1 MQDTAPA
8 ARQDADQVLPVVYAD
23 ARVQEVASMA
33 QERNPAPEATAQIP
47 ASPPDEPD
55 AGLAPATSSP
65 PVRPFDEMVSHDG
78 HARPSHK
85 LLARIIERIGA
96 AELDERA
103 RVRDAYL
110 DQQGITFTLSGRER
124 PLPLDLIP
132 RLISAAEWADVE
144 AGVIQ
149 RIRALEAFLADLYG
163 PAEVLADGI
172 VPRKLVLTSSHYHR
186 QAHGFDPPNGV
197 RIHVSGIDLIRDEA
211 GRFRVLE
218 DNLRNPSGV
227 SYVLENRRAEAHVLP
242 EVFAGHKV
250 RPVEEYPERLLDALL
265 AAAPK
270 GVDDPTVVV
279 LTPGVFNSA
288 HYEHAFLAR
297 RMGCELVE
305 GRDLYCRDGFVWMRT
320 TSGPERV
327 HVVYRR
333 IDDDF
338 LDPLQFRF
346 DSVLGI
352 PGLLNAARAGN
363 VTIANAVGNGVAD
376 DKAIYPHVPDLIA
389 YYLNESP
396 ILPNVDTY
404 DMQDADQREYV
415 LERAD
420 RMVLKPSDASGGYG
434 LVIGTKATE
443 KELATVSAKVRE
455 DPRGWIAQPVVTFS
469 TYPTAMED
477 GTLEPRHV
485 DLRPFAV
492 NMGEDIYVLP
502 GGLTRVALPKGS
514 LVVNSSQG
522 GGSKDTWVLEEAEP
536 TERRAASRPVRR
548 VRRPPGRGLPRAR
561 APLMHNERQRQQEGQ
576 QQQGGGAAGQQ
587 GGGPC

>member
-1 MQDTAPA
+1 MGSESGAPPSAPQAARSAPA
-8 ARQDADQVLPVVYAD
+8 
-23 ARVQEVASMA
+23 
-33 QERNPAPEATAQIP
+33 
-47 ASPPDEPD
+47 
-55 AGLAPATSSP
+55 
-65 PVRPFDEMVSHDG
+65 PFDEMVDERGES
-78 HARPSHK
+78 RPSHRI
-85 LLARIIERIGA
+85 LARAIGRLGS
-96 AELDERA
+96 EGLEERA
-103 RVRDAYL
+103 KLRDAYL

-124 PLPLDLIP
+124 PLPMDLIP
-132 RLISAAEWADVE
+132 RIITAAEWQVVE
-144 AGVIQ
+144 SGVVQ

-172 VPRKLVLTSSHYHR
+172 VPRKLVLTSSHFHR
-186 QAHGFDPPNGV
+186 AANGFDPPNGV
-197 RIHVSGIDLIRDEA
+197 RIHVAGIDLIRDEA

-227 SYVLENRRAEAHVLP
+227 SYVLENRRAQAHVLP
-242 EVFAGHKV
+242 EVFAGHRV

-265 AAAPK
+265 AAAPR

-305 GRDLYCRDGFVWMRT
+305 GRDLYCRDNFVWMRT

-327 HVVYRR
+327 HVIYRR
-333 IDDDF
+333 IDDEF

-346 DSVLGI
+346 DSVLGV
-352 PGLLNAARAGN
+352 PGMLNAARAGN

-376 DKAIYPHVPDLIA
+376 DKAVYPYVPDLIA
-389 YYLNESP
+389 YYLNEAP

-404 DMQDADQREYV
+404 DLQDPDQREFV
-415 LERAD
+415 LANAGS
-420 RMVLKPSDASGGYG
+420 MVLKPSDASGGYG
-434 LVIGTKATE
+434 LVIGTKATD
-443 KELATVSAKVRE
+443 KEIAAVSAKVRE

-477 GTLEPRHV
+477 GTLDPRHV

-492 NMGEDIYVLP
+492 NMGEDMYVLP

-522 GGSKDTWVLEEAEP
+522 GGSKDTWVLEDNEP
-536 TERRAASRPVRR
+536 DETRVAARPVRR

-576 QQQGGGAAGQQ
+576 QQQGSFGGGGA
-587 GGGPC
+587 PC